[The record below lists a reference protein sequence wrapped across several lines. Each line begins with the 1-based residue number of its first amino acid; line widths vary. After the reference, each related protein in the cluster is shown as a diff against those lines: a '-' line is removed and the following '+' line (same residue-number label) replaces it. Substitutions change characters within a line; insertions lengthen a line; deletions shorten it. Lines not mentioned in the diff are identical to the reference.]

1 MMSRN
6 GRRWR
11 RSTILVLALGLAGC
25 AGLFT
30 TAPRPLF
37 RLTAPSEFPANLPHV
52 SAQFVIDVP
61 YAAASLDT
69 SRIAMARSPVSLD
82 YLADGD
88 WTDRAPMLVQAA
100 LIEAFENSRAVGA
113 VGAQSLS
120 LHADFVLEGDLRH
133 FEAVYDSHPGG
144 GDTPPAVWVALE
156 VKLVKIPE
164 HTIVGQTLFTAR
176 ETAATNATPLIVV
189 AFNTAMANVAQQVV
203 SWAVGNRA
211 LSAPRR

>member
-25 AGLFT
+25 ASLFT

-37 RLTAPSEFPANLPHV
+37 RLTAPSEFPANLSHV
-52 SAQFVIDVP
+52 SAQLVIAVP

-100 LIEAFENSRAVGA
+100 LIEAFENSHAVGA

-120 LHADFVLEGDLRH
+120 LHADFALEGDLRH
-133 FEAVYDSHPGG
+133 FEAIYDSPRGG
-144 GDTPPAVWVALE
+144 GDTPPTIWVALE

-176 ETAATNATPLIVV
+176 ETAATNATPHIVV

-211 LSAPRR
+211 LSASRR